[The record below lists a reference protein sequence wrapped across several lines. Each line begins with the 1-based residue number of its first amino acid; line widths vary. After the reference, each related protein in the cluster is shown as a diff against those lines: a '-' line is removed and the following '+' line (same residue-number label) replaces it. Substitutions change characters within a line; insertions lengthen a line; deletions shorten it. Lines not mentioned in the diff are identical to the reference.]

1 MTPTDARSSAS
12 LPHRW
17 TTSGLL
23 PGLLGVLLLASPL
36 AGQEPPPEPT
46 PIQPGMKSPPGT
58 YDTGLSALHYDI
70 TLHLSD
76 DQNWIRGD
84 VAIRMRAERGGVTSA
99 QLDFTGLAVTSAR
112 VDGARA
118 PHAAEAGRLTIPLGR
133 TLNAGDEVVVEIAY
147 RGVPDDAL
155 QLRTNVYGNAAAF
168 VDNWPNRTR
177 FWLPSV
183 DHPSDKATARFTV
196 DAPEAWEVVA
206 NGRQV
211 GQPYPTPPD
220 SLGPEEGPRRTWVYV
235 TEVPHP
241 TYTLVVGAADMVI
254 TPLGTGACG
263 RAPASSRADGCVEVT
278 TWLFPRSVETASP
291 SFARAV
297 EMLDFFTDVIG
308 PYPFEKLAHVQSSTR
323 FGGME
328 NSSAIFYDE
337 RALAAGRDI
346 EGTVSHEVAHQW
358 FGDSVTP
365 SDWSELWLSEGF
377 ATYFG
382 NVFFEYAD
390 GEEAFR
396 ERMAA
401 AAARYLSSVDTLSP
415 VVDTSKENLFDLLNR
430 NSYQKG
436 GWVLHMLRGI
446 VGDEPF
452 FEAMRVFYERY
463 TYGNADSGDLQEVVQ
478 EVTGT
483 DLDWFFEPWLHRPG
497 YPVLAVERAA
507 DEATG
512 DLVVTLR
519 QVQGEYAPRFR
530 LPLELELAWDGGTRR
545 ERVTLE
551 GASGTFAFEGIP
563 PDADV
568 VVDPDGWVLMRLAGE
583 S

>member
-1 MTPTDARSSAS
+1 MTRFDPHARRHPPKGRPSAA
-12 LPHRW
+12 
-17 TTSGLL
+17 GL
-23 PGLLGVLLLASPL
+23 LLLASVLVPGPL
-36 AGQEPPPEPT
+36 TAQTPPPEPA
-46 PIQPGMKSPPGT
+46 PIQAGVRSPAGS
-58 YDTGLSALHYDI
+58 YDTGLDALHYDI
-70 TLHLSD
+70 ELHLSD
-76 DQNWIRGD
+76 DQNWIRGK
-84 VAIRMRAERGGVTSA
+84 VAVRFRAERQGVTA
-99 QLDFTGLAVTSAR
+99 AELDFTGLAVTGAR
-112 VDGARA
+112 VDGAPA
-118 PHAAEAGRLTIPLGR
+118 PSAQEAGRLTVPLGR
-133 TLNAGDEVVVEIAY
+133 SLSAGEEVVVEVTY

-196 DAPEAWEVVA
+196 VAPTAWEVVA

-211 GQPYPTPPD
+211 GQPYVTPPD
-220 SLGPEEGPRRTWVYV
+220 TLGPEDGDRRTWVYQ

-241 TYTLVVGAADMVI
+241 TYTLVVGAADMVV
-254 TPLGTGACG
+254 TSLGTGACG
-263 RAPASSRADGCVEVT
+263 RAPASARADGCVEVT

-358 FGDSVTP
+358 FGDSVTQD
-365 SDWSELWLSEGF
+365 DWSDLWLSEGF

-390 GEEAFR
+390 GEASFR

-401 AAARYLSSVDTLSP
+401 AGDRYLTSADTLRP
-415 VVDTSKENLFDLLNR
+415 VVDPSVTNLFDLLNR

-436 GWVLHMLRGI
+436 GWVLHMLRGA
-446 VGDEPF
+446 VGDDDF
-452 FEAMRVFYERY
+452 FAAIRLFYERHA
-463 TYGNADSGDLQEVVQ
+463 YGNASSEDFQAVVE

-483 DLDWFFEPWLHRPG
+483 DLEWFFEPWLHRPG
-497 YPVLAVERAA
+497 YPVLAVDRAA
-507 DEATG
+507 DETTG
-512 DLVVTLR
+512 DLRVTLR

-530 LPLELELAWDGGTRR
+530 LPMDVELRWDGEVRR
-545 ERVTLE
+545 ERITLE
-551 GASGTFAFEGIP
+551 GASGSFTFTDVP
-563 PDADV
+563 PGAEV
-568 VVDPDGWVLMRLAGE
+568 VVDPDGWVLKRLAGA

>member
-1 MTPTDARSSAS
+1 MTRTEPRPPAPLRDPRRSLVILAA
-12 LPHRW
+12 
-17 TTSGLL
+17 T
-23 PGLLGVLLLASPL
+23 LLATALPTAEL
-36 AGQEPPPEPT
+36 AGQEPPPEPA
-46 PIQPGMKSPPGT
+46 PIQAGMRSPPGAW
-58 YDTGLSALHYDI
+58 DTGLDALHYDI
-70 TLHLSD
+70 ALHLSD
-76 DQNWIRGD
+76 DRNWIRGHVSIRLRAVRPD
-84 VAIRMRAERGGVTSA
+84 VTAAV
-99 QLDFTGLAVTSAR
+99 LDFTGLAVTSTG
-112 VDGARA
+112 VDSA
-118 PHAAEAGRLTIPLGR
+118 PAPAAVEDGRLTIPLGR
-133 TLNAGDEVVVEIAY
+133 TLASGEEVVVDVSY

-196 DAPEAWEVVA
+196 DAPAAWAVVA

-220 SLGPEEGPRRTWVYV
+220 TLGPEDGDRRTWVWA
-235 TEVPHP
+235 TEVPLP
-241 TYTLVVGAADMVI
+241 TYTLVVGAADMVV

-263 RAPASSRADGCVEVT
+263 NAPASARADGCVEVT
-278 TWLFPRSVETASP
+278 TWLFPRSVEAASP
-291 SFARAV
+291 SFARSV

-358 FGDSVTP
+358 FGDSATP

-396 ERMAA
+396 ERMAG
-401 AAARYLSSVDTLSP
+401 AAARYLSSADTLKP
-415 VVDTSKENLFDLLNR
+415 VVDTSAVNLFDLLNR

-446 VGDEPF
+446 VGDEDF
-452 FEAMRVFYERY
+452 F
-463 TYGNADSGDLQEVVQ
+463 
-478 EVTGT
+478 
-483 DLDWFFEPWLHRPG
+483 
-497 YPVLAVERAA
+497 
-507 DEATG
+507 
-512 DLVVTLR
+512 
-519 QVQGEYAPRFR
+519 
-530 LPLELELAWDGGTRR
+530 
-545 ERVTLE
+545 
-551 GASGTFAFEGIP
+551 
-563 PDADV
+563 
-568 VVDPDGWVLMRLAGE
+568 
-583 S
+583 